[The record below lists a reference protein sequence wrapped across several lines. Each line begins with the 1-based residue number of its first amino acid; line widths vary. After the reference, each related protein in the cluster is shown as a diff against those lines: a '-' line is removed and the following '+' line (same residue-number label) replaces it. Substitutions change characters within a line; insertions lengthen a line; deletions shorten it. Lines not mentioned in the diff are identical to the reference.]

1 MSFFT
6 SMTEKFQTLIPSTLF
21 SSKPKGRS
29 PSEVLLTEHIDS
41 GNFVEFKAFVERE
54 RIDLNIIFFNDRT
67 LLQSCIT
74 NKLGQNILFIDYIL
88 ANAKKMDFERVDK
101 QGKCAIFEAC
111 YWGRVDVIDRL
122 MGLGADYKRVNVNM
136 LGMNGVHFAMMRRKY
151 YAVFKL
157 IENGVSVEWMKETAA
172 EVHWRHPGM
181 EVKLIDEKIIEIFE
195 YFDITKPRIENYF
208 RLINVQIDYVN
219 YHKRSNSSTGVE
231 GQKELGSRVEKNSL
245 KYSSILG
252 KIPKYALK
260 DIVTDHLLVT
270 RNGDTYASRVK
281 FEDSPSKITLSH

>member
-1 MSFFT
+1 MSFFNSLT
-6 SMTEKFQTLIPSTLF
+6 AKFQTLIPTTLF

-29 PSEVLLTEHIDS
+29 PPEVLLTEHIDS
-41 GNFVEFKAFVERE
+41 SDFEEFKAFVERE

-74 NKLGQNILFIDYIL
+74 NKLGQNIQFIDYIIQ
-88 ANAKKMDFERVDK
+88 NAKKPDFERVDK

-122 MGLGADYKRVNVNM
+122 MRLGADYKKVNPQM

-157 IENGVSVEWMKETAA
+157 IENGVSVDWMKETAA
-172 EVHWRHPGM
+172 EVHYAHPTL
-181 EVKLIDEKIIEIFE
+181 EVKLIDEKIFEIFE
-195 YFDITKPRIENYF
+195 YFQITKARIENYF
-208 RLINVQIDYVN
+208 RLINVQIDFVN

-231 GQKELGSRVEKNSL
+231 GQKELANRVQNNSL
-245 KYSSILG
+245 RYGNILG

-270 RNGDTYASRVK
+270 RNGDSYASKVK
-281 FEDSPSKITLSH
+281 FEDSPHKIILSH